1 MADDTLERIEKQ
13 LEGNSL
19 ALSAVAEVLQK
30 MDGKLSREEEQV
42 LAKQQEEQD
51 ADDRTGL
58 IKDIALEVAGILKGQ
73 DTDQGMDVDGEKT
86 RPAAK
91 AGAAKGGDSAAEKPV
106 NPTTKIEEQQ
116 ATIQAMLKAFSK
128 GEAEEYPDEE
138 AVPEEKSQKKGM
150 KYKAEDA
157 VDDDDPDLDKEAT
170 DEDEEEDLDKDG
182 EAEEEEEKDPA
193 KAMAKQLDKMQKQLA
208 SYEANMQKSIQVEAE
223 GRLRKMGWREENS
236 LQSPQMIPLGVDGTM
251 PLKKAQNAEE
261 VADQLTQLS
270 YKQLRD
276 MQFAIEHGNT
286 DGIPKELIGR

>member
-30 MDGKLSREEEQV
+30 MDGKLSREEEMV
-42 LAKQQEEQD
+42 LTKQQEETD
-51 ADDRTGL
+51 ADERTTL
-58 IKDIALEVAGILKGQ
+58 IKDIATEVAGILKGQ

-116 ATIQAMLKAFSK
+116 ATIQAMLKAFAK

-138 AVPEEKSQKKGM
+138 AIPEKKGM
-150 KYKAEDA
+150 KYKA
-157 VDDDDPDLDKEAT
+157 DDPDKDEEDLEKEGT
-170 DEDEEEDLDKDG
+170 DEDEEEDLDKQDG
-182 EAEEEEEKDPA
+182 EAEEEDDDEKDPA

-208 SYEANMQKSIQVEAE
+208 SYEANMQKAIQTEAE

-236 LQSPQMIPLGVDGTM
+236 LAAPQNIPFGVDGTT
-251 PLKKAQNAEE
+251 PLKKAQNPSE

-276 MQFAIEHGNT
+276 MQFAIENGQT
-286 DGIPKELIGR
+286 EGIPRELIGR